1 MANLTPTLSQ
11 AFSRAISAYNAG
23 ALVEAEQLCQQI
35 IIAKRD
41 LFDGLHLSCS
51 RPNTAKRFEEALP
64 VSTPKRLVM
73 AQEHNPSAERMHQQA
88 EDVLRRKVY
97 RNFP

>member
-1 MANLTPTLSQ
+1 VQQGYANRICTSLPTNL
-11 AFSRAISAYNAG
+11 
-23 ALVEAEQLCQQI
+23 
-35 IIAKRD
+35 IAKRD
-41 LFDGLHLSCS
+41 LFDGPHLSCS
-51 RPNTAKRFEEALP
+51 RPNTAKRFEEALR